1 MGCRRDRSRQSP
13 VVRRGRGVALWR
25 GAQPPH
31 VGAVPDLLSRAGDY
45 RTEAEASGAV
55 PERADLRSP
64 YLMSS
69 LPWSTTAL
77 DRIACSVRARAVLR
91 RDTLCDGVPRSSLPV
106 PVNVLTTAK
115 EKFIMPKAL
124 IFHSALALV
133 WAMA

>member
-1 MGCRRDRSRQSP
+1 DRPRQSP
-13 VVRRGRGVALWR
+13 AVRRVRAVALWR

-45 RTEAEASGAV
+45 RTEAEAGGAV

-69 LPWSTTAL
+69 LLEHDGLRL
-77 DRIACSVRARAVLR
+77 DRLFSTRSCCAAPRIRGVSASIVPTGLR
-91 RDTLCDGVPRSSLPV
+91 ERTHDCQG
-106 PVNVLTTAK
+106 
-115 EKFIMPKAL
+115 KFVMPKAL
-124 IFHSALALV
+124 IFHSGLALV